1 MKRGILIS
9 SYVLLGLSL
18 LMLTMLSSC
27 DRGAPRYRIGFSQCV
42 GGAWR
47 EKVNM
52 EVLSAQHLY
61 NNVVTVDIANADDYT
76 GRQVNQI
83 DSFIASGVDILV
95 VAPNDYKALAPAIE
109 RASKQGIP
117 VCFSTA
123 R

>member
-1 MKRGILIS
+1 
-9 SYVLLGLSL
+9 
-18 LMLTMLSSC
+18 
-27 DRGAPRYRIGFSQCV
+27 
-42 GGAWR
+42 
-47 EKVNM
+47 M